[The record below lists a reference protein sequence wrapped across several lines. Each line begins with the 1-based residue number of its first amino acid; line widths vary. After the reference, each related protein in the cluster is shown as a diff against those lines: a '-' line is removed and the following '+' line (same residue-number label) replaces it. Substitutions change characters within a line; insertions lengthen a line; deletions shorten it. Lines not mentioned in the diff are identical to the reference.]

1 MTPFE
6 MLGLFNLMTTVAD
19 DMEKKE
25 AAKDGKTDEESD
37 ENNPKVKPRG
47 DVFCS

>member
-6 MLGLFNLMTTVAD
+6 LLGLFNLMNTVSD

-25 AAKDGKTDEESD
+25 AMKDGKAGEEY
-37 ENNPKVKPRG
+37 ENNLKAKPRG
-47 DVFCS
+47 DVFGS